1 MTEPNVYT
9 VGGTV
14 QAGGGIYIPRQADIE
29 LLNLCR
35 TGTFA
40 YVLTPRQMGKSS
52 LMVRTAESLVQE
64 GVTSVI
70 VDLQELGTQVT
81 AEQWYFGFLVNLED
95 KLMLDTDV
103 VSWWQTHTHLGVSQ
117 RLTLFFEQVLLA
129 EVEGQVVIFVDEI
142 DSTLS
147 LNFTDDFFIA
157 IRYLYTSRATNPELQ
172 RLSFVLLGV
181 ATPGDLIRDAKR
193 TPFNIGQRVD
203 LTDFTFEEALPLANG
218 LGVEKDEAQEVLRWV
233 LKWTGGH
240 PYLTQRLCRSI
251 KDIGKS
257 KWSESE
263 VDRVVHNI
271 FFDLASKQDS
281 NLQFVR
287 DMLIKRSPNLFAVLS
302 TYKEILLEEDI
313 IYDEEQSLIKSHLK
327 LTGIVRTHKGRL
339 FVSNL
344 IYSKVFNYKW
354 LKENLPSSFKELK
367 AQTVVLTS
375 LVITLLSLVMRQLGV
390 LQSWELKAYDQMLRS
405 RPPEPPDPR
414 LLIVTITEEDLA
426 KFKWQLSDATINQLL
441 TKLESYQPRVIG
453 LNIYRQNQKNLAAG
467 IANKNNIITTCLFSS
482 TGIPETPPPSNF
494 SIDNVGY
501 NNLLSDNQ
509 VDQIVRRALLF
520 AEPSN
525 DSKCNT
531 NFSFAALVA
540 ISYLEQQGINVDF
553 TNKYSFHLGNI
564 TFPILTANSGSYI
577 SLDAAGYQIL
587 LNYRPPDRLAQAVT
601 LSQVLNNQVN
611 PNWVK
616 DKLVI
621 IGTTAASVHP
631 GVYTPYSASQNQP
644 ARMSTVFIHA
654 QIASQILSTVLD
666 GRPLIWY
673 WPEWGVFLWIW
684 CWSLIGSVLAWRLK
698 RLFIVVVTGGFLLV
712 CLISS
717 CSIFMLQAGW
727 IPLIPAALSL
737 VGTIVS
743 LAVSQLAL
751 QRQQRLKISK
761 LLINKLEIACKLRGE
776 DMTNVVA
783 RLITEYIEHNEVP
796 ANITNQKSQERKD

>member
-1 MTEPNVYT
+1 
-9 VGGTV
+9 
-14 QAGGGIYIPRQADIE
+14 
-29 LLNLCR
+29 
-35 TGTFA
+35 
-40 YVLTPRQMGKSS
+40 
-52 LMVRTAESLVQE
+52 
-64 GVTSVI
+64 
-70 VDLQELGTQVT
+70 
-81 AEQWYFGFLVNLED
+81 
-95 KLMLDTDV
+95 
-103 VSWWQTHTHLGVSQ
+103 
-117 RLTLFFEQVLLA
+117 
-129 EVEGQVVIFVDEI
+129 
-142 DSTLS
+142 
-147 LNFTDDFFIA
+147 
-157 IRYLYTSRATNPELQ
+157 
-172 RLSFVLLGV
+172 
-181 ATPGDLIRDAKR
+181 
-193 TPFNIGQRVD
+193 
-203 LTDFTFEEALPLANG
+203 
-218 LGVEKDEAQEVLRWV
+218 
-233 LKWTGGH
+233 
-240 PYLTQRLCRSI
+240 
-251 KDIGKS
+251 
-257 KWSESE
+257 
-263 VDRVVHNI
+263 
-271 FFDLASKQDS
+271 
-281 NLQFVR
+281 
-287 DMLIKRSPNLFAVLS
+287 
-302 TYKEILLEEDI
+302 
-313 IYDEEQSLIKSHLK
+313 
-327 LTGIVRTHKGRL
+327 
-339 FVSNL
+339 
-344 IYSKVFNYKW
+344 
-354 LKENLPSSFKELK
+354 
-367 AQTVVLTS
+367 
-375 LVITLLSLVMRQLGV
+375 MRQLGV